1 MALIRDKYMRIESR
15 AKRWETVVEMIKAEF
30 MSFVQKEMKVA
41 LMVDVLVQNMVHI
54 FCTTFKIS

>member
-1 MALIRDKYMRIESR
+1 
-15 AKRWETVVEMIKAEF
+15 MIKAEF
-30 MSFVQKEMKVA
+30 MSLVQKEMKVA

>member
-15 AKRWETVVEMIKAEF
+15 AKRWEKVVEMIKAEF
-30 MSFVQKEMKVA
+30 MSLVQKEMKVA
-41 LMVDVLVQNMVHI
+41 LIVDVLVQNMVHI

>member
-1 MALIRDKYMRIESR
+1 MALIRDKYMRIDSR
-15 AKRWETVVEMIKAEF
+15 AKRWETVVEIIKAEF
-30 MSFVQKEMKVA
+30 MSLVQKEMKVA

>member
-30 MSFVQKEMKVA
+30 MSLVQKEMKVA
-41 LMVDVLVQNMVHI
+41 LMVDV
-54 FCTTFKIS
+54 F

>member
-1 MALIRDKYMRIESR
+1 MALIRDKYTRIESR
-15 AKRWETVVEMIKAEF
+15 AKRWETVVEMIKAEI
-30 MSFVQKEMKVA
+30 MSLVQKEMKVA

>member
-15 AKRWETVVEMIKAEF
+15 AKRWETVFEMIKAEF
-30 MSFVQKEMKVA
+30 MSLVQKEMKVA

>member
-15 AKRWETVVEMIKAEF
+15 AKGWETVVEMIKAEF
-30 MSFVQKEMKVA
+30 MSLVQKEMKVA